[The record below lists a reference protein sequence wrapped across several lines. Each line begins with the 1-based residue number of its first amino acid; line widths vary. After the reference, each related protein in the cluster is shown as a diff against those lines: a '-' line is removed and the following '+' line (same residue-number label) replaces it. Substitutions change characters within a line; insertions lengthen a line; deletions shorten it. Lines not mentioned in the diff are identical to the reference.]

1 MAQTFDDPIQ
11 GTDDADQLTSGSGN
25 GVIYGGGGDDFLA
38 GGLGDDTLYG
48 GDGNDTLIGGD
59 WDIQPIYYPDTFPG
73 DDAMHGGGG
82 DDLYVVNGKGDIV
95 VEDDGQ
101 GTEDRVESSISYTLT
116 DNVEVLDLLGLDID
130 GTGNAL
136 DNLIQGSGGKNVLM
150 GLDGDDYF
158 RAGGDND
165 TVFGGAGK
173 DVLYGG
179 EGDDFLDGGAGN
191 DISWGELGDDTYV
204 VDEPA
209 DYVEE
214 LADEGIDT
222 VQSSITY
229 TLGDN
234 FENLTLT
241 GTGSVDGTGNDL
253 DNVIIGNEGKNL
265 LMGLGGDDTL
275 DGGAGTDTMIGGAG
289 NDSYVV
295 NDLDDTIIE
304 DDGGGTDTVQSSF
317 DFSLVDRDTLENL
330 TLTGAESLS
339 GTGNNL
345 DNVIIGNEGK
355 NLLMGLGGDDTLDGG
370 AGTDTMIGG
379 AGNDTYV
386 VNDLDDTIIEDDGGG
401 TDTVQSS
408 IDFSLVDKDTLE
420 NLTLTG
426 AESIDGTGNDL
437 DNVIIGNEGN
447 NVLSGGTGD
456 DTLEGGFGDD
466 TLFGGDGKDTLTGGI
481 GDDLYIVTDDKDTLA
496 EDQDRGTDTVIS
508 SVDYALINNFENLTL
523 TGAVAVNATGNYS
536 YNMITGND
544 ANNVLTGLE
553 GNDTL
558 DGGIGGDTMVG
569 GIGDDTYVVDQPTD
583 IVTELANEGTDTVKS
598 SFNYTLA
605 THFENLT
612 LTGRSDIN
620 GTGNKAAN
628 AITGNAGN
636 NALYGGGGE
645 DTLDSGAGNDTMEG
659 GAGNDTYIVDSE
671 DDLIIEEAGKGLDTV
686 QSLITYTLLS
696 SNLENLVLT
705 GSNDVDGTG
714 NKSANVIAG
723 NDANNALWGLA
734 GNDTLYGELGDD
746 ALYGGTGA
754 DVMSGGEGD
763 DQLYGGGGIDTLVG
777 GVGNDTYFV
786 DNTNDLVS
794 EDVSD
799 DIDSIFASVSF
810 ILADNVENLTITG
823 KIGLKGTGNDLDNTI
838 TGNDGNNVLTGNGG
852 ADFLNGGDGTDA
864 LFGGT
869 DADQLDG
876 GEGVDR
882 LVGGDGDDTYIVDDV
897 KDAVVEKAGEG
908 SDLVKASVSY
918 TLLANIEALELTGL
932 GAINGTGSA
941 LDNQITGNAGG
952 NVLLGLAGDDTLFG
966 GDGNDKLVGGTG
978 ADILTG
984 GDGADSFVFDKT
996 FGCDHITDFTVGS
1009 DHINLAT
1016 ALVNLLGG
1024 TNKLTEASFYAATDA
1039 VTGHDANDRLIY
1051 NTTTGAVYYD
1061 ADGSGKKAAVQI
1073 AVLDMVGGL
1082 APTLL
1087 YSDFTFG

>member
-165 TVFGGAGK
+165 TVFGGAGL

-241 GTGSVDGTGNDL
+241 GTGSIDGTGNDL

-304 DDGGGTDTVQSSF
+304 DDGGGTDTVQSSI

-330 TLTGAESLS
+330 TLTGTESLS
-339 GTGNNL
+339 GTGNN
-345 DNVIIGNEGK
+345 
-355 NLLMGLGGDDTLDGG
+355 
-370 AGTDTMIGG
+370 
-379 AGNDTYV
+379 
-386 VNDLDDTIIEDDGGG
+386 
-401 TDTVQSS
+401 
-408 IDFSLVDKDTLE
+408 
-420 NLTLTG
+420 
-426 AESIDGTGNDL
+426 L

-612 LTGRSDIN
+612 LTGSGDIN

-786 DNTNDLVS
+786 DNANDLVS

-852 ADFLNGGDGTDA
+852 ADFLNGGDGADA

-876 GEGVDR
+876 GAGVDR

-996 FGCDHITDFTVGS
+996 FGSDHITDFTVGS

-1024 TNKLTEASFYAATDA
+1024 TKKLTNASFYAATDA

-1061 ADGSGKKAAVQI
+1061 VDGSGKKAAVQI
-1073 AVLDMVGGL
+1073 AVLDMVGGI

-1087 YSDFTFG
+1087 YNDFTFG